1 MFRYG
6 NRQSVKKK
14 WNHTKKKTTSY
25 KEQDPEKVKKY
36 LEETE
41 NIPEDEIVYVDE
53 TGIDTCLY
61 REYGYAPRGEKVQVK
76 ISGKKF
82 QRTNIVAGQM
92 AKKIISPMQY
102 SGTTDSELFEFWFE
116 HCLLSCVSEGQ
127 VIVMDNAP
135 FHRKEELSEIAEK
148 YKCRV
153 IFLPPYSP
161 EYNPIE
167 KSWANLKKYLK
178 YNISSFNSLDDAISS
193 FFQVH

>member
-1 MFRYG
+1 M
-6 NRQSVKKK
+6 
-14 WNHTKKKTTSY
+14 
-25 KEQDPEKVKKY
+25 
-36 LEETE
+36 
-41 NIPEDEIVYVDE
+41 
-53 TGIDTCLY
+53 
-61 REYGYAPRGEKVQVK
+61 QVK

-135 FHRKEELSEIAEK
+135 FHRKEELSEIAKK

>member
-1 MFRYG
+1 
-6 NRQSVKKK
+6 
-14 WNHTKKKTTSY
+14 
-25 KEQDPEKVKKY
+25 
-36 LEETE
+36 
-41 NIPEDEIVYVDE
+41 
-53 TGIDTCLY
+53 
-61 REYGYAPRGEKVQVK
+61 
-76 ISGKKF
+76 
-82 QRTNIVAGQM
+82 M

-135 FHRKEELSEIAEK
+135 FHRKEELSEIAKKYKCRVIFLPPYSPEYN

-178 YNISSFNSLDDAISS
+178 YNIASFNSLDDAISS

>member
-1 MFRYG
+1 
-6 NRQSVKKK
+6 
-14 WNHTKKKTTSY
+14 
-25 KEQDPEKVKKY
+25 
-36 LEETE
+36 
-41 NIPEDEIVYVDE
+41 
-53 TGIDTCLY
+53 
-61 REYGYAPRGEKVQVK
+61 
-76 ISGKKF
+76 
-82 QRTNIVAGQM
+82 M

-135 FHRKEELSEIAEK
+135 FHRKEELSEIAKK

-178 YNISSFNSLDDAISS
+178 YNISSFSSLDDAISS
-193 FFQVH
+193 LFQVH

>member
-61 REYGYAPRGEKVQVK
+61 REYGYAPRGEKVQTK

-82 QRTNIVAGQM
+82 QRTNIVAGQI
-92 AKKIISPMQY
+92 AKK
-102 SGTTDSELFEFWFE
+102 
-116 HCLLSCVSEGQ
+116 
-127 VIVMDNAP
+127 
-135 FHRKEELSEIAEK
+135 
-148 YKCRV
+148 
-153 IFLPPYSP
+153 
-161 EYNPIE
+161 
-167 KSWANLKKYLK
+167 
-178 YNISSFNSLDDAISS
+178 
-193 FFQVH
+193 